1 MAAGWEYS
9 GHIYTLTHIPTHI
22 FTHTL
27 TYPHMYVCT
36 CIHMHTHMDGLYT
49 YTFRIPNI
57 SYSAKTKRL
66 AVGARSGQVGIY
78 DLKQGRTQVFW

>member
-9 GHIYTLTHIPTHI
+9 GHIYIY
-22 FTHTL
+22 THTHV
-27 TYPHMYVCT
+27 HM
-36 CIHMHTHMDGLYT
+36 HMHTRAYTHGFLYT